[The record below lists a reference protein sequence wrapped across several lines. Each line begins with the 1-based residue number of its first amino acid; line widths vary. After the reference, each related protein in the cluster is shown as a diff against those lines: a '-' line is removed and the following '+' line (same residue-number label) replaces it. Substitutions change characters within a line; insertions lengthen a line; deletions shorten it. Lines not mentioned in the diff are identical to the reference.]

1 MQSGIDT
8 ESESEKEIVDSTI
21 TSIKAL
27 YKSEVPKLEIP
38 LAVQNVI
45 SRIEHA
51 QLCRAREVGS
61 K

>member
-1 MQSGIDT
+1 MESGIES
-8 ESESEKEIVDSTI
+8 ESESEKGAVDSTI
-21 TSIKAL
+21 MSIIPF

-45 SRIEHA
+45 SRIEQA
-51 QLCRAREVGS
+51 QLNRAREVGN